1 MPISRKDAEL
11 YMKNVFAFASCE
23 TNRSGTRKI
32 IYVGTSF
39 LWGFDGSLIDEAKS
53 NQKASTRTCTLTI
66 RRHASGSSMRLSPIA
81 I

>member
-39 LWGFDGSLIDEAKS
+39 LWGFDGLID
-53 NQKASTRTCTLTI
+53 R
-66 RRHASGSSMRLSPIA
+66 
-81 I
+81 